1 MKKFTAKI
9 VSFIVVV
16 CVLTMLFPA
25 TVFAAGDAGVTK
37 TAYSEYY
44 PNTTSYNVVSGG
56 WAETGYGEVVL
67 NAETP
72 TAKDYAYTKYYGP
85 HYLGAPKGFTWITV
99 SSSDPDVMTA
109 TAVTGTDSQGRTCL
123 VVTFQ
128 QGTKEG
134 TARIEIDFTV
144 TELRVEAG
152 IASDSQTAYAV
163 SGCLVYNGS
172 NDPGEESSSDS
183 SSEESSSDSSS
194 EESSSSSDSEES
206 SSASGSGSG
215 SQSESRPAYRP
226 DPDRDSSS
234 GNAGSGSASAS
245 SSKDIPDTGADSST
259 GSTIALAGLSAVLV
273 AAVVVVGKKYKK

>member
-72 TAKDYAYTKYYGP
+72 TAKDYAYTKYYGS

-183 SSEESSSDSSS
+183 SSEESSS
-194 EESSSSSDSEES
+194 SSDSEES

-245 SSKDIPDTGADSST
+245 SSKDIPDTGAGSST

>member
-1 MKKFTAKI
+1 MCI
-9 VSFIVVV
+9 R
-16 CVLTMLFPA
+16 
-25 TVFAAGDAGVTK
+25 DRTK

-128 QGTKEG
+128 QGTKDG

-152 IASDSQTAYAV
+152 SASDSQTAYAV
-163 SGCLVYNGS
+163 SAVSYTHLDVYKRQVVAVQAHMVAAQAVDAKEQNVGS
-172 NDPGEESSSDS
+172 LSHSPSSSYNILS
-183 SSEESSSDSSS
+183 VSYTHLQSLGRRPVRRSVRQRSRRERR
-194 EESSSSSDSEES
+194 
-206 SSASGSGSG
+206 
-215 SQSESRPAYRP
+215 SQRTDCRC
-226 DPDRDSSS
+226 
-234 GNAGSGSASAS
+234 
-245 SSKDIPDTGADSST
+245 
-259 GSTIALAGLSAVLV
+259 V
-273 AAVVVVGKKYKK
+273 